1 MLMGREPTLAVVN
14 AALWTVAAL
23 YGVLALAIGSVQG
36 RRLGA
41 AGITAATLG
50 SILAWLIL
58 ELFYHLFE
66 IGSPQMR
73 APLVAGIAL
82 AVVGA
87 VIGLQRAADL
97 EATDV
102 EFGEEAAAEEPAEPA
117 GPADDELEP
126 TEEP

>member
-1 MLMGREPTLAVVN
+1 MLMGMDANLAMVS
-14 AALWTVAAL
+14 AAFWTITVL
-23 YGVLALAIGSVQG
+23 YGVLALALGSVQG

-41 AGITAATLG
+41 AGITAAALG

-82 AVVGA
+82 TIVGA

-102 EFGEEAAAEEPAEPA
+102 AFGEKAAEEPAEPA